1 LLVKSKHCTGKEV
14 LNPFKRLFLKPNIT
28 ES

>member
-14 LNPFKRLFLKPNIT
+14 LNPFKRLFLKPK
-28 ES
+28 EF